1 MHGLQISALARLGC
15 AVTMTA
21 SKMHVGHLESAAGA
35 VGLLK
40 VLSSRSPP
48 CPLHRVAP
56 LQVDPGVH
64 VTCTMLLYTLK
75 FMIPDG
81 LSQGPT

>member
-1 MHGLQISALARLGC
+1 MARARLLAIPWRQGIQNAPDFFEVALTLHGTWQVSALARLGC

-40 VLSSRSPP
+40 ASYS
-48 CPLHRVAP
+48 
-56 LQVDPGVH
+56 
-64 VTCTMLLYTLK
+64 
-75 FMIPDG
+75 G
-81 LSQGPT
+81 LARLELNWP